1 MPNPIS
7 TSFLTSA
14 TPVNTGANKADENPS
29 NATDA
34 QFSGLLNQALLQN
47 HTHTPQQ
54 TDNTLKNNNMPVSNK
69 AENQAQTEAEPQST
83 SAENA
88 IPDESHLSQEPSG
101 KKSDAATDTTTPN
114 QQIDPQNLQALALS
128 LQIQPI
134 NLNTVQG
141 APLFSQA
148 LPFTAQTVNPGQSNE
163 NQQSISSIT
172 TNQSTHLTQTLN
184 SLQNPLA
191 FSLSPTTNTQIRTG
205 DKNTPQ
211 APIQSELESQTPTQ
225 LPNSVAAAQL
235 ADMPTQSKLT
245 SELENTMPG
254 KVSIPFSNN
263 SAQTENP
270 IGLAASVVSNQ
281 SPLNQTALTGQTSP
295 AATNNSIDQA
305 SLSQSSSTSSQIQT
319 NDNGSLNPTSGSL
332 NAIASGLQLQ
342 ANPNQ
347 LNPGNPKPNASTPN
361 SVSFLKSLNRLHTT
375 LNALNGEVETPSKS
389 APSGKIESKNSD
401 PIDENLTTGLSP
413 GDTSDLLAAA
423 GLNGLSNT
431 TGNNSDNANSSITA
445 FTSPADNPVSQVADG
460 TAYSI
465 KNGHKELIIRLNPDN
480 LGEVRVNL
488 TSHANQ
494 ELSARLIAST
504 PESHNLLK
512 TQLDSL
518 KSTLESQ
525 GITVDRLSVVLA
537 GSPEASTNNHSH
549 QQQSSQQQSSQQQQ
563 QQNMQQGSFQQQF
576 NQQNPGSAALF
587 NQMGNQSQ
595 NNFAQR
601 FNNSSNSNSPDTSA
615 LDNGSTTATQAGN
628 NDNGRIS
635 ILA

>member
-14 TPVNTGANKADENPS
+14 TPVNTGTNKADENPS

-54 TDNTLKNNNMPVSNK
+54 TDNILKNNNMPVSNK
-69 AENQAQTEAEPQST
+69 AENQTQTETEPQST

-88 IPDESHLSQEPSG
+88 IPDESHLSQEPSS
-101 KKSDAATDTTTPN
+101 KKSDAAPDTTIPN

-141 APLFSQA
+141 TSLFSQA

-184 SLQNPLA
+184 PLQNQLA
-191 FSLSPTTNTQIRTG
+191 FSVSPTTNTQISTG

-211 APIQSELESQTPTQ
+211 APIQFELESQAPTQ
-225 LPNSVAAAQL
+225 LPNSEATAQL

-245 SELENTMPG
+245 SELEG

-281 SPLNQTALTGQTSP
+281 SSLNQTALTGQTSP

-305 SLSQSSSTSSQIQT
+305 SLPQPSSTSSQTQT
-319 NDNGSLNPTSGSL
+319 NDNGSVNPTSGSL

-361 SVSFLKSLNRLHTT
+361 SVSFLKSLNSLHTT

-389 APSGKIESKNSD
+389 ASSGSTGNKNSD
-401 PIDENLTTGLSP
+401 SIDENLTTGLSP

-460 TAYSI
+460 TAYSV

-525 GITVDRLSVVLA
+525 GLTVDRLSVVLA
-537 GSPEASTNNHSH
+537 GSPEASANNHSH

-601 FNNSSNSNSPDTSA
+601 FNSANSNSPDTSA
-615 LDNGSTTATQAGN
+615 LDNGSTTAPQAGN